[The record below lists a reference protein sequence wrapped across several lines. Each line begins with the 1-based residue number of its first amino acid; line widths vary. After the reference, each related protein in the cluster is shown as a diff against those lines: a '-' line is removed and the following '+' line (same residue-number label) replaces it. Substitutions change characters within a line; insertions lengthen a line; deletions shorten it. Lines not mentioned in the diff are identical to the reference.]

1 MKKILSLCIFA
12 ALFAS
17 NAFAGNTKVQCGDT
31 NEAYVK
37 MDLDE
42 AFTNKY
48 LNQEQL
54 NQYSNEG
61 YDYMIA
67 GRNCG
72 LDTWE
77 SNTRFQVLFLFE
89 GKKAREVFDLG
100 PFSQF
105 DATFTLNIDLK
116 QLQNDD
122 LVLTGDKESFGSR
135 KIKNAD
141 NSVSGTLDSKRGAG
155 KVKMIISNDHSY

>member
-1 MKKILSLCIFA
+1 MKKILSLCLFA

-17 NAFAGNTKVQCGDT
+17 NAFAVDTKVQCGDT

-48 LNQEQL
+48 LSQDQL
-54 NQYSNEG
+54 NQYFNEG

-72 LDTWE
+72 VDSWQ
-77 SNTRFQVLFLFE
+77 SDTRFQVLFLFE
-89 GKKAREVFDLG
+89 GKKAREAFDLG

-116 QLQNDD
+116 QLQSAD
-122 LVLTGDKESFGSR
+122 LVLTGEESFGSR

-141 NSVSGTLDSKRGAG
+141 KSVSGKLNSERGSG